1 MAERKVKAK
10 PPAKQRGR
18 PVGTVEIYKPDVV
31 DHICARLSEG
41 QVLSEICRGAGMPER
56 TTVYLWMKKYP
67 DFAQRVARAREAGYD
82 AIAEEALRIA
92 DTPILGEETTDDG
105 EKVTVK
111 KADAIQHRKLQVWT
125 RLELLKKWD
134 PKRYGDRSQV
144 DMTVTNPLAER
155 LARAKERLGGK

>member
-1 MAERKVKAK
+1 
-10 PPAKQRGR
+10 
-18 PVGTVEIYKPDVV
+18 
-31 DHICARLSEG
+31 
-41 QVLSEICRGAGMPER
+41 MPER

-92 DTPILGEETTDDG
+92 DTPVVGEETTDDG

-155 LARAKERLGGK
+155 LARAKERLGRK

>member
-1 MAERKVKAK
+1 M
-10 PPAKQRGR
+10 
-18 PVGTVEIYKPDVV
+18 EIYKPDVV
-31 DHICARLSEG
+31 DRICARLAEG
-41 QVLSEICRGAGMPER
+41 VVLSEICRGDGMPER

-67 DFAQRVARAREAGYD
+67 ILLNGSRKPGEAGYD
-82 AIAEEALRIA
+82 AIAEGSPA
-92 DTPILGEETTDDG
+92 DRGHPILGEETTDDG

>member
-1 MAERKVKAK
+1 
-10 PPAKQRGR
+10 
-18 PVGTVEIYKPDVV
+18 
-31 DHICARLSEG
+31 
-41 QVLSEICRGAGMPER
+41 MPER

-67 DFAQRVARAREAGYD
+67 DFAQRADFAQRVGKPGRPGTTPLPKKPP
-82 AIAEEALRIA
+82 AEGCA
-92 DTPILGEETTDDG
+92 DRGHPILGEETTDDG

>member
-1 MAERKVKAK
+1 MAERKGKAK
-10 PPAKQRGR
+10 PAVRQRGR

-31 DHICARLSEG
+31 DRICARLAEG
-41 QVLSEICRGAGMPER
+41 VVLSEICRGDGMPER

-67 DFAQRVARAREAGYD
+67 DFAQRVAQAREAGYD